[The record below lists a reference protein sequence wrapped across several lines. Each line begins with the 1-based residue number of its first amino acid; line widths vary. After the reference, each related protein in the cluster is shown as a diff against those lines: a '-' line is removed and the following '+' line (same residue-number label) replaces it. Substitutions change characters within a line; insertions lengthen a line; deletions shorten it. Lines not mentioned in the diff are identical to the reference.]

1 MSIRGV
7 GRIDAATVLRHGLL
21 FGYDG
26 AADPYRNASQLDASS
41 DCSQSNNNTC
51 RVGQG
56 LYNYA
61 VHSRRAGSRF
71 RKTRKY
77 SNISGTRDKSMETE
91 EIDYLNHL
99 YNANEASAL
108 LDKDDEKVSVQV
120 VEVPDIV
127 HTGCLGRFFPFGFC
141 YEFKKLT
148 RLAIPITITSLIAFM
163 SGPISVIFC
172 GQLGKEALAT
182 VGLAVSVF
190 NVTGLSVI
198 TGLLSAADTL
208 FSQTYGSRQKHLM
221 GVHLQR
227 SFYIITICCFPCVAI
242 YLLAEPFLILLRQNP
257 ATSKAAAEYLLY
269 MIPGLFLA
277 AYSQVLT
284 KYVQTQ
290 NCVYPPL
297 VIGIVSDGVNA
308 LFHYL
313 LLFVVQMGVKGSAIA
328 QVVAYLF
335 QVLCLLGFVIFMER
349 TTNTWQGWTNDAWKH
364 WGLWF
369 KLATPGVF
377 MTTLEWTV
385 FEIGSLVAGTIGEK
399 ELATQAILFNIEVMS
414 YTLLPLGFGVATS
427 IRLGQFLGAG
437 SSVGPRSVLSVAL
450 VTLWST
456 SVVFIILIV
465 TLRWQIPKIFTSDE
479 GVIELSA
486 KLLPLIAAF
495 QIFDGTVG
503 VCSGAIRGAGLQ
515 LIGAAVCFVTLYVF
529 GATMGLCLVFLAGF
543 GLDGLWVG
551 LTLGTVTEGLV
562 YCIITQCI
570 NWEKQVELARER
582 TMRVIQNESKALES
596 NSDLINPRL
605 SDNSYGTTI
614 TDEFPG
620 HEFRSLQ
627 DMDTQSRIRHVRT
640 TLIIKR
646 VLFTIIMFTV
656 LIISVCCRMLI
667 PWSKVL
673 GSFCVF
679 PDGTFFA
686 STASTPWDNCTVVSM

>member
-1 MSIRGV
+1 MKTCSLAKETMSTICLLPKDTLDNPCCHAKLPGWC
-7 GRIDAATVLRHGLL
+7 AGL
-21 FGYDG
+21 
-26 AADPYRNASQLDASS
+26 
-41 DCSQSNNNTC
+41 
-51 RVGQG
+51 
-56 LYNYA
+56 
-61 VHSRRAGSRF
+61 
-71 RKTRKY
+71 
-77 SNISGTRDKSMETE
+77 
-91 EIDYLNHL
+91 
-99 YNANEASAL
+99 
-108 LDKDDEKVSVQV
+108 DDDKVSVQV

-148 RLAIPITITSLIAFM
+148 RLAIPITVTSLIAFM

-182 VGLAVSVF
+182 VGVAVSVF

-290 NCVYPPL
+290 MNLPL
-297 VIGIVSDGVNA
+297 LVNFHAFPKTELCLSTTGNRDCIGRCERVVPLSVIICCSDGS
-308 LFHYL
+308 
-313 LLFVVQMGVKGSAIA
+313 K
-328 QVVAYLF
+328 
-335 QVLCLLGFVIFMER
+335 
-349 TTNTWQGWTNDAWKH
+349 
-364 WGLWF
+364 
-369 KLATPGVF
+369 
-377 MTTLEWTV
+377 
-385 FEIGSLVAGTIGEK
+385 
-399 ELATQAILFNIEVMS
+399 
-414 YTLLPLGFGVATS
+414 LPLGFGVATS

-450 VTLWST
+450 VTLCKFFSNSMQQRSNSTSFAGST

-543 GLDGLWVG
+543 GLDG
-551 LTLGTVTEGLV
+551 
-562 YCIITQCI
+562 
-570 NWEKQVELARER
+570 K
-582 TMRVIQNESKALES
+582 
-596 NSDLINPRL
+596 
-605 SDNSYGTTI
+605 
-614 TDEFPG
+614 
-620 HEFRSLQ
+620 
-627 DMDTQSRIRHVRT
+627 
-640 TLIIKR
+640 
-646 VLFTIIMFTV
+646 
-656 LIISVCCRMLI
+656 
-667 PWSKVL
+667 
-673 GSFCVF
+673 
-679 PDGTFFA
+679 
-686 STASTPWDNCTVVSM
+686 